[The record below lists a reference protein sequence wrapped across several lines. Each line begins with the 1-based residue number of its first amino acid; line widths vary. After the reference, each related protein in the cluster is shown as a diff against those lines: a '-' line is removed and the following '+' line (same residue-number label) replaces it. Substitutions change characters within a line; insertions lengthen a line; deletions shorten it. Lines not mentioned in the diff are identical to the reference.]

1 MYVYD
6 FYLIYDKREY
16 EKMLEFGDV
25 MLDRDA
31 SIIGEPILSIER
43 EKKMDDIEL
52 KELKEMIEE
61 MVEEQYD
68 IGKDAMIV
76 YEVWEV

>member
-6 FYLIYDKREY
+6 FYLIYDKRKY

-25 MLDRDA
+25 LLDRDV
-31 SIIGEPILSIER
+31 SIIGEPILSLER
-43 EKKMDDIEL
+43 EKKMNDIEL

-68 IGKDAMIV
+68 IGKDSMIV